1 MSSPSIL
8 TNRIKLQIARGRRLR
23 EQAEAWDSERE
34 DVLFFRGQTIAIVRH
49 FFEIASQIGRLP
61 SILGREFF
69 RAKVTHHAVPSFE
82 EEQAVFVHDVEQA
95 IRKLSDADGEV
106 VALVG
111 LFQYSME
118 DVAKLLGCSRSWVAK
133 RYVASI
139 DRLANRFL
147 ETGLVRDDRPDRRI
161 RQFGYQRAPRR
172 VQLPPKKPVHS
183 ACAYEVSARAA
194 SYYFAAGPFKA

>member
-1 MSSPSIL
+1 MSSPAIL
-8 TNRIKLQIARGRRLR
+8 TNRIKLQNARGRRIR

-34 DVLFFRGQTIAIVRH
+34 DLLFFRGQTIAIVRH

-82 EEQAVFVHDVEQA
+82 DQAVFVHDVEQA
-95 IRKLSDADGEV
+95 IGKLSDADGEV

-133 RYVASI
+133 RYVGSI
-139 DRLANRFL
+139 DRLAERFL
-147 ETGLVRDDRPDRRI
+147 ETGLLREERPDRRI
-161 RQFGYQRAPRR
+161 RQFGQDQAEKR
-172 VQLPPKKPVHS
+172 VQLLPPKKPVQS
-183 ACAYEVSARAA
+183 ACAYEVSAEPT

>member
-1 MSSPSIL
+1 MSSSAIL
-8 TNRIKLQIARGRRLR
+8 TNRIKLKIARGRRIR

-34 DVLFFRGQTIAIVRH
+34 DLLFFRGQTIAIVRH

-82 EEQAVFVHDVEQA
+82 EQAVFVHDVERA
-95 IRKLSDADGEV
+95 IRQLSDADGEV

-133 RYVASI
+133 RYVRSI
-139 DRLANRFL
+139 DRLAERFL
-147 ETGLVRDDRPDRRI
+147 ETGLLRDDRLDRRI
-161 RQFGYQRAPRR
+161 RHIGYHQAPKR
-172 VQLPPKKPVHS
+172 VQLAPKKPVQS
-183 ACAYEVSARAA
+183 ACAYEVSAEAA
-194 SYYFAAGPFKA
+194 SYHFAAGPFKA